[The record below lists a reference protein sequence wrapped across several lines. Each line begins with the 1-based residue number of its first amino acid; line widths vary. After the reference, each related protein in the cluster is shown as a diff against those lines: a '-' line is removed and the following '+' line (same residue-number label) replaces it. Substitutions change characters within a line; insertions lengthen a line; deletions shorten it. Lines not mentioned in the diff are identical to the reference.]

1 MPLLSSSTL
10 QEGVQPQLYA
20 DNLRC
25 LSGDPGVLRPA
36 ARFTIGYVRLVGQEP
51 APSKSVL
58 LSTSREVRRDMK
70 DWVLSDSGDQWSIK
84 FDVRDFGGHLDTTF
98 RGWSSTLAAWVRLVI
113 SRLVLIF
120 VLPLDFHGRVR
131 VVRPMYLI
139 AALHGIESSL
149 LASDSLRKL
158 RSSTCGCAVVMLVA
172 PSLPSPLAGGE
183 VWRAETDLPFSVIGG
198 VSAML
203 DATPSCG
210 LCSGFAHPGRS
221 PPCFQFPL
229 LAATL
234 DSAFKN
240 VKFIVLAPV
249 SVVFSVDVHSTGAGK
264 AKEGKCQ
271 KLKPSFEDYDLC
283 EVRFADSAPQVW
295 LRGLHGHVLG
305 LRIFVVRFLT
315 LVNLLSVLVG
325 NISLAFSGLVTMT
338 LCHEQRGSRSA
349 FAQAKA
355 TPRVDVAETPKVKM
369 ELEKPECRFPVFV
382 RTFSGTRTFYASSSM
397 LISDFMLLVSQST
410 AVPETSFYLTFQGT
424 LLHGGHTIGEVGIG
438 RDASLTM
445 RGRLLGGAN
454 KGASFPQFHEWYCV
468 RCQRGGCWATKF
480 SCFRCGLSRL
490 ESEAAMG
497 GFLQPTSKGG
507 GKGKG
512 VFREAQYPGRGGDGV
527 PRNVPPTTRRVP
539 NSGKPSAGSSVQIDQ
554 LIGLLTGLGCSACVL
569 GAVEEAVKAK
579 SKPRVVPAAEHTV
592 FVLKEKWDRAEA
604 HRKFLQEHAER
615 KQQEYEAAS
624 QRATDQAVL
633 ADDLKRQYWK
643 ARKELDKTAA
653 SCASA
658 SVGER
663 ESVNSDDGLANVGL
677 DDEEMGQVYPECMLD
692 TQEAPPAKRA
702 KGKASANN
710 PSSDQPVGE
719 TVPVPPP
726 VTQIQNLHLC
736 QDEQQIMRAVQSWT
750 PEALDT
756 VVRLCTEHRNQ
767 EEALKG
773 SLG

>member
-1 MPLLSSSTL
+1 MLRFVQWLCPSWAEPSLLSVSS
-10 QEGVQPQLYA
+10 A
-20 DNLRC
+20 CCD
-25 LSGDPGVLRPA
+25 
-36 ARFTIGYVRLVGQEP
+36 
-51 APSKSVL
+51 
-58 LSTSREVRRDMK
+58 
-70 DWVLSDSGDQWSIK
+70 
-84 FDVRDFGGHLDTTF
+84 
-98 RGWSSTLAAWVRLVI
+98 
-113 SRLVLIF
+113 
-120 VLPLDFHGRVR
+120 
-131 VVRPMYLI
+131 
-139 AALHGIESSL
+139 
-149 LASDSLRKL
+149 
-158 RSSTCGCAVVMLVA
+158 
-172 PSLPSPLAGGE
+172 AG
-183 VWRAETDLPFSVIGG
+183 F
-198 VSAML
+198 
-203 DATPSCG
+203 
-210 LCSGFAHPGRS
+210 
-221 PPCFQFPL
+221 CF
-229 LAATL
+229 
-234 DSAFKN
+234 
-240 VKFIVLAPV
+240 VLAPV

-295 LRGLHGHVLG
+295 LRGRQLGSSIVKFFSAVAQVAAASAAAYHDGLEPVRVFFLYYLIIVGMLMMLPLLLGVLESSVSVLAVTVDWASAAWFAFVGLLMQVIAAATSVARAAAHKFVLVSSSGVVVSCSILAKMQHGNLVAVLHGHVLG
-305 LRIFVVRFLT
+305 LRIFVVRFFT
-315 LVNLLSVLVG
+315 LVDLLNVLVG
-325 NISLAFSGLVTMT
+325 NISLAFSGLVPTT
-338 LCHEQRGSRSA
+338 LCHEQRVSRSA

-355 TPRVDVAETPKVKM
+355 TPRVDVAETPEIEM

-397 LISDFMLLVSQST
+397 LISDFTLLVSQST

-424 LLHGGHTIGEVGIG
+424 LLHGGHMIGEVGIG

-445 RGRLLGGAN
+445 RGRLLGGAT
-454 KGASFPQFHEWYCV
+454 KGTSFPQYHEWYCV

-497 GFLQPTSKGG
+497 GFPQPTSKGG

-539 NSGKPSAGSSVQIDQ
+539 NSGKPPAGSPVQIDQ
-554 LIGLLTGLGCSACVL
+554 LIGLLTGLGCSAAVL
-569 GAVEEAVKAK
+569 KSVEEAVNAK

-604 HRKFLQEHAER
+604 HRIFLQEHAER

-677 DDEEMGQVYPECMLD
+677 DDEEMEQVYPECMLD
-692 TQEAPPAKRA
+692 TPEAPPAKRA
-702 KGKASANN
+702 KGRVSANN
-710 PSSDQPVGE
+710 SSSGHPAGE
-719 TVPVPPP
+719 TVSCAATCYP
-726 VTQIQNLHLC
+726 
-736 QDEQQIMRAVQSWT
+736 D
-750 PEALDT
+750 PEPSF
-756 VVRLCTEHRNQ
+756 VSR
-767 EEALKG
+767 
-773 SLG
+773 